1 MNVFPIFIPVLKDRK
16 DDISLLALH
25 FAKNF
30 GTKMRKNI
38 SALTN
43 ESLKEMML
51 RKWPGNIRGLE
62 HVIE

>member
-1 MNVFPIFIPVLKDRK
+1 MFPIFIPVLKDRK

-38 SALTN
+38 AALTN
-43 ESLKEMML
+43 ESLKEMTL
-51 RKWPGNIRGLE
+51 REWPGKILELE